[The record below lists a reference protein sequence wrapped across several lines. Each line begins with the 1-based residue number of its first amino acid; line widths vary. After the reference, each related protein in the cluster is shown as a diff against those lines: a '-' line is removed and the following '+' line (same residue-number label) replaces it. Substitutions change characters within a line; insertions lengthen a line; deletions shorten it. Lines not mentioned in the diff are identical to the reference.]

1 MVKSRF
7 RPGLAPPPPVLGG
20 GGADYYYQD
29 GGTPALESPEERVLD
44 STRFARWPRPI
55 GLGAAGWA
63 LLERKPIS
71 DDKRGQSQQEE
82 LRGDGGEKGEALG
95 FFTFTKK

>member
-1 MVKSRF
+1 MEVPLPWRHQW
-7 RPGLAPPPPVLGG
+7 GILN
-20 GGADYYYQD
+20 
-29 GGTPALESPEERVLD
+29 
-44 STRFARWPRPI
+44 STRSARWPRPI

>member
-1 MVKSRF
+1 MRS
-7 RPGLAPPPPVLGG
+7 
-20 GGADYYYQD
+20 
-29 GGTPALESPEERVLD
+29 
-44 STRFARWPRPI
+44 ARWPRPI

-63 LLERKPIS
+63 LLERKPFS

-95 FFTFTKK
+95 FFHFH